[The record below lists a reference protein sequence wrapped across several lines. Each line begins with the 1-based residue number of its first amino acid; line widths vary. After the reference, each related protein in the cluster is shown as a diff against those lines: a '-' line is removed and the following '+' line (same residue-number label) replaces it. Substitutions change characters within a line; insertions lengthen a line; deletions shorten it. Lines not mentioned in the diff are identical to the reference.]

1 MSLNRPDKNL
11 LEGPSASTS
20 VRPLAVDL
28 AAASRISTLSRR
40 TLENYIRAKRL
51 RARKVGRRTLIL
63 MRDLEAF
70 LRADQP
76 SPKPPSLSGPAS
88 Q

>member
-1 MSLNRPDKNL
+1 MSLNISDRTPFA
-11 LEGPSASTS
+11 GPSASAS

-28 AAASRISTLSRR
+28 AMASRISTLSRR

-63 MRDLEAF
+63 IRDLEAF

-76 SPKPPSLSGPAS
+76 SPTPPSGCSPAG
-88 Q
+88 